1 MDSAPWQKLVDLGGA
16 GQGRDGGFG
25 TDRRSR
31 RSGAGGQCR
40 HHTASLPTGCAS
52 RSAAILYGSVL
63 HARLTPRL
71 WFGWSGFDR
80 VRQDEGRHGA
90 VGEVDAV
97 RGDVAAL

>member
-1 MDSAPWQKLVDLGGA
+1 MAQRPLLKA
-16 GQGRDGGFG
+16 
-25 TDRRSR
+25 DRWV
-31 RSGAGGQCR
+31 A
-40 HHTASLPTGCAS
+40 LLGCAS

-71 WFGWSGFDR
+71 WLAWSGLDG

-97 RGDVAAL
+97 RGDMAAL